1 VEDAYYK
8 DPIERTWALSNAL
21 NEELDDL
28 AGADCPVIQMEEPQ
42 IHMVPVRGKAF
53 GKLDV
58 DDLVKIFNNTV
69 KGLRGKTEVWCHTCW
84 GNPSQ
89 QRIFQE
95 FQQVKGTASEFAGTG
110 LGLALCRFFMDVH
123 GGTIGVRSEVG
134 VGSTFAF
141 TLPLAPDEPHVGAN
155 GFTSQVSKA
164 TRA

>member
-1 VEDAYYK
+1 MTLAAPRHIFKCTPAAGRVVLGLETVDGMARVWVEDTGSGIA
-8 DPIERTWALSNAL
+8 I
-21 NEELDDL
+21 
-28 AGADCPVIQMEEPQ
+28 AD
-42 IHMVPVRGKAF
+42 
-53 GKLDV
+53 
-58 DDLVKIFNNTV
+58 
-69 KGLRGKTEVWCHTCW
+69 
-84 GNPSQ
+84 Q

-134 VGSTFAF
+134 VGSIFAF